1 MAKKKH
7 KNPALSNER
16 PTWGL
21 IEKLVLWSK
30 CAGRCELCNQ
40 LLYENKYTKDIVN
53 LGNLAHIIAHSNNG
67 PRPDDTLP
75 QEYKSSIVN
84 IILLCNDCH
93 TTVDT
98 LEKKYTVAVLRSIK
112 KSHEDKIRFQT
123 APTLDGKRRIFLF
136 TASIAGQAPII
147 DINEARDAMFPEQYA
162 ADENIILGVQSPFQ
176 SELQNGFWDNAKRQI
191 DLEFNRSIYQ
201 DLRHC
206 PKIGVFAIAPMPLLI
221 YLGWKIG
228 DKYDC
233 QVFQRH
239 RHQDNPW
246 KWPSASENEKHFDII
261 APTNEQ
267 LASATSQSVVRLAIS
282 VSFDIRPRIQ
292 KYHASSDLL
301 WEIRA
306 WEEMSTEYVSSPTQL
321 AEFRKAV
328 HTVLNDI
335 SQQCGRRPIH
345 LYLSVPVS
353 LAVTLGMSILPKA
366 TSEIIIHDYVKT
378 EDKDVEAITINFNDG
393 I

>member
-1 MAKKKH
+1 M
-7 KNPALSNER
+7 
-16 PTWGL
+16 
-21 IEKLVLWSK
+21 
-30 CAGRCELCNQ
+30 
-40 LLYENKYTKDIVN
+40 
-53 LGNLAHIIAHSNNG
+53 
-67 PRPDDTLP
+67 
-75 QEYKSSIVN
+75 
-84 IILLCNDCH
+84 
-93 TTVDT
+93 
-98 LEKKYTVAVLRSIK
+98 
-112 KSHEDKIRFQT
+112 
-123 APTLDGKRRIFLF
+123 
-136 TASIAGQAPII
+136 
-147 DINEARDAMFPEQYA
+147 
-162 ADENIILGVQSPFQ
+162 
-176 SELQNGFWDNAKRQI
+176 
-191 DLEFNRSIYQ
+191 
-201 DLRHC
+201 
-206 PKIGVFAIAPMPLLI
+206 
-221 YLGWKIG
+221 
-228 DKYDC
+228 
-233 QVFQRH
+233 
-239 RHQDNPW
+239 
-246 KWPSASENEKHFDII
+246 
-261 APTNEQ
+261 
-267 LASATSQSVVRLAIS
+267 RLAIS